1 MRPSSSARDVSPP
14 EMTAVE
20 WLLKD
25 ESCNVMCS
33 LRNKKSRACR
43 SRHFRQMHHCRP
55 FFGQLRWAV

>member
-1 MRPSSSARDVSPP
+1 
-14 EMTAVE
+14 MTAVE